1 MAVWS
6 LCLNPNWGNR
16 TRGLFVPNP
25 VAGHTNR
32 FWHND
37 ETEETRSPS
46 RPPAPRRVGISVPA
60 VPDQVVVAIREDA
73 RYTIEN
79 IMVDC
84 SARGS
89 GAGQASPF
97 RNAAGDLVCTF
108 SRPPDATGVLLPEGT
123 YSQIGPERVFQ
134 DPVFPTGIS
143 RYELTIIATL
153 RDVATGELFEFSYDP
168 EMDVEN

>member
-1 MAVWS
+1 MAVRS
-6 LCLNPNWGNR
+6 LCLNPDWGNR
-16 TRGLFVPNP
+16 RRGLFVPNP

-46 RPPAPRRVGISVPA
+46 RPPAPRRVGISAPA

-108 SRPPDATGVLLPEGT
+108 SRPPDATGVLLRSEEHTSELQSRENLVCRLLLEKKKYKLNQAAELWRHNIVT
-123 YSQIGPERVFQ
+123 Y
-134 DPVFPTGIS
+134 D
-143 RYELTIIATL
+143 
-153 RDVATGELFEFSYDP
+153 
-168 EMDVEN
+168 